1 VEPPQ
6 ALKTVYT
13 GYVLKLEAMQRLTVE
28 IPDEMDEMLE
38 SRKKKYG
45 IDKTNQIR
53 KAIANHLEL

>member
-1 VEPPQ
+1 M
-6 ALKTVYT
+6 
-13 GYVLKLEAMQRLTVE
+13 KLEAMQRLTVE